1 MNPGS
6 RGEVEQMDETGGPR
20 EGKKQ
25 FLIAFGVAFVIAFVW
40 MIGFPLLLRGI
51 KALAATIGSQP

>member
-1 MNPGS
+1 
-6 RGEVEQMDETGGPR
+6 MDETGGPR
-20 EGKKQ
+20 EGRKQ
-25 FLIAFGVAFVIAFVW
+25 FFIAFGIAFVIAFVW